1 MSCVPSDPE
10 LYLRAMDV
18 ASFAFSITVRLA
30 PITRAACEGC
40 KNGQSNGQMLSPPM
54 LPHCMQAKDRL
65 QQLASHEAIISN
77 TLSLMGLDV
86 TDPQGLA
93 DELRALTLVRAELTE
108 SAISAAI
115 SERAEA
121 RKNKDFERSD
131 ALRLEFEG
139 RGIGFQDTPTGT
151 TWRPM
156 VRPQ

>member
-1 MSCVPSDPE
+1 MPSDPE
-10 LYLRAMDV
+10 VYLRAIDV
-18 ASFAFSITVRLA
+18 ASFAFSITGRLSLQHVRGA
-30 PITRAACEGC
+30 RMDRAR
-40 KNGQSNGQMLSPPM
+40 QMPSLPM
-54 LPHCMQAKDRL
+54 LARCMQAKDRL
-65 QQLASHEAIISN
+65 QQLASHEAVISN

-86 TDPQGLA
+86 TDPQSLA

-156 VRPQ
+156 VRAQ